1 MLKSLL
7 QDPVLDLKR
16 INNKIPKLI
25 RHEKLEKKFFKL
37 MVKTWSEDE
46 DSRRLLAFLN
56 IMKALSVKKECT
68 GLCIKLMFVA
78 FVRNCKFVLGSNI
91 AQINLMHECL
101 LEMFSKNLD
110 EAYMHAF
117 VYTRQLAITLRKAYS
132 SKTKED
138 MQSVSNW
145 QFVYS
150 LRLWCDFASR
160 YGNDHALIQS
170 LIHPLS
176 QLVYGT
182 IKLNK
187 GQRWLPLRFHCISM
201 LHNMAG
207 VPVLCELK
215 PSEDKQMSADDDNK
229 LPLVGRALSTN
240 TRLLIP
246 TLPLL
251 LDVFQLVNFNQR
263 SGRVSNAPLDLRLLL
278 HFTPSQLHETASKDA
293 IISWLFD
300 LLAECMALHANSII
314 KQFLR
319 VCRVASF
326 CRQMKALLIKVREHS
341 EWIVKCRRRIRNL
354 ANKNEIVS
362 NTINYFYVLFLFKS
376 YQQYIYPVVKN
387 LHTSVP
393 GLTIRNEMIGLN
405 IESTCTLLD
414 NSNKLLPFWQFYVQ
428 HKKIRSTELNRLT
441 ESNKK
446 EPIPSTEYDS
456 NKLKTDSGDSDS
468 ESEHSD
474 SSYDIDDGKTVTHIS
489 KSKGKQKSKKAK
501 TKDKQDNYAGTNDEK
516 SNKHTSNAD
525 DESDESDFDLEAA
538 LMDEDDNKSVNNCD
552 LDQLDDFELEGV
564 SSDDYSDTDNLL
576 DEKVSSEGSDIE
588 MTDLSK
594 PTISKSQRKTKTTA
608 VKKTSSHVVPKK
620 PIPKVKITTKSKGT
634 KSDGVKVVKKSK
646 KKNKAKKVIPAN

>member
-300 LLAECMALHANSII
+300 LLAECMALHANSIVFPEYSLPFINEI

-354 ANKNEIVS
+354 ANKNEI
-362 NTINYFYVLFLFKS
+362 
-376 YQQYIYPVVKN
+376 
-387 LHTSVP
+387 
-393 GLTIRNEMIGLN
+393 LN